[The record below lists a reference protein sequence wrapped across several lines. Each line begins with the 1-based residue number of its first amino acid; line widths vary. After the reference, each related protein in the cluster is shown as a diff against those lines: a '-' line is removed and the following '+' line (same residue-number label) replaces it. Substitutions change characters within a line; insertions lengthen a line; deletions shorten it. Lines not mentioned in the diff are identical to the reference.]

1 MGFFDS
7 INDQEVANAL
17 FQAAKDWVKAKGGT
31 NIIGPINLTTNDTC
45 GLLIEGFDSPPVAM
59 MPYNYAYYPD
69 LVTNAGFQTKV
80 DLRAYLVMENKAS
93 KRSVLLLE
101 KLEERLNRSGIK
113 IRQMNLKDFKNETEK
128 IREIYNKAWDKNL
141 GFVPFTEDEFN
152 YAAKEMKM
160 IVDPR
165 YALLAEKDG
174 KVIGFALGI
183 PDINQILIK
192 IKRGRLLPTGI
203 FKLLFGLKKVNLI
216 RVLMLG
222 VLDEYRKL
230 GIEACLYG
238 RIIKNSGDGFTVKG
252 AECSWML
259 DTNYMMNHAI
269 EQINGELY
277 KRYRLYEQAL

>member
-1 MGFFDS
+1 M
-7 INDQEVANAL
+7 
-17 FQAAKDWVKAKGGT
+17 
-31 NIIGPINLTTNDTC
+31 
-45 GLLIEGFDSPPVAM
+45 
-59 MPYNYAYYPD
+59 
-69 LVTNAGFQTKV
+69 
-80 DLRAYLVMENKAS
+80 
-93 KRSVLLLE
+93 
-101 KLEERLNRSGIK
+101 
-113 IRQMNLKDFKNETEK
+113 
-128 IREIYNKAWDKNL
+128 
-141 GFVPFTEDEFN
+141 PFTEDEFN